1 MLTNLLDRINPR
13 LNIAAEEAVRTE
25 IPRCDEWTALNLNDI
40 LVRIIAI
47 VSGYIFLGPDLCRNE
62 EYISLSTGY
71 TVDAFTCVSI
81 LAALPSWLR
90 HIAKWAVPH
99 YYRIGAYRRRV
110 RNFLRPIIRDRRTA
124 MSNPG
129 YVAPDDL
136 LQWTINKA
144 DRWPEIKSDDDI
156 AQMQLRLSLA
166 AIHTTST
173 TTTALYVSR
182 SA

>member
-1 MLTNLLDRINPR
+1 MG
-13 LNIAAEEAVRTE
+13 IAAEEAVASE
-25 IPRCDEWTALNLNDI
+25 MPECEEWTALNVNDK

-47 VSGYIFLGPDLCRNE
+47 VSGYIFLGPELCRNE

-71 TVDAFTCVSI
+71 TVDAFTCVFI

-90 HIAKWAVPH
+90 HFVKFLVPH
-99 YYRIGAYRRRV
+99 YYRIGAYQRRV
-110 RNFLRPIIRDRRTA
+110 RKFLKPIIEERRA
-124 MSNPG
+124 AAASPD

-136 LQWTINKA
+136 LQWTMNKA
-144 DRWPEIKSDDDI
+144 HKWPEMKSDNDI

-173 TTTALYVSR
+173 TATAL
-182 SA
+182 